1 MFAFK
6 NILST
11 LALAAALAGVQT
23 VGAQTTTGGLKI
35 LAPGGDNLWWLVGSD
50 NNLIWTCG
58 ESTFPTFTVS
68 LANAN
73 ISLLTATTA
82 IIAIEQNYNC
92 AQTIIASLQS
102 APIGDGY
109 TVQLGNPLNATQIY
123 AESAPFSIKAVSAGY
138 PPASATPVDT
148 NSATVSKG
156 TASNSINAPTG
167 SGSGSAPAKT
177 GAALSLRTGMGA
189 VTAAGLLVAGFFTL

>member
-1 MFAFK
+1 MFSIK
-6 NILST
+6 SIT
-11 LALAAALAGVQT
+11 LAAALAVGVA
-23 VGAQTTTGGLKI
+23 AQTTTGGLKI

-50 NNLIWTCG
+50 NNLIWTCA

-68 LANAN
+68 IANSN

-82 IIAIEQNYNC
+82 IIAIQQNFDC
-92 AQTIIASLQS
+92 SQTIASTLQT

-109 TVQLGNPLNATQIY
+109 TIQLGNPLNASQIY
-123 AESAPFSIKAVSAGY
+123 AESAPFSIKAVSVGY
-138 PPASATPVDT
+138 PPASATPTDDSST
-148 NSATVSKG
+148 TVSKG
-156 TASNSINAPTG
+156 TASNSINTPTG
-167 SGSGSAPAKT
+167 SSSSSGSAPAKT